1 MIVSVIMIIYSVSNY
16 SHLLHQSSSWSYSW
30 WSTQTQT
37 SETRTTIK
45 TFQSTLTLINI
56 MKHLP
61 TTMIKNLTMSNV
73 NKCFILVI
81 SNKNNKSFSYF
92 YYNQDKKT
100 MILASSPCQ
109 SNLNLTLKTVSYK
122 SSSCINTIC
131 YNRKLAAVM

>member
-1 MIVSVIMIIYSVSNY
+1 MIVSVIMIIYWVSNY

-37 SETRTTIK
+37 SETRTTIT

-56 MKHLP
+56 MKYLP

-81 SNKNNKSFSYF
+81 SNKNNKSFSKIRIK
-92 YYNQDKKT
+92 NKDLD
-100 MILASSPCQ
+100 II
-109 SNLNLTLKTVSYK
+109 TLLEQLELDIENYK
-122 SSSCINTIC
+122 SP
-131 YNRKLAAVM
+131 LV